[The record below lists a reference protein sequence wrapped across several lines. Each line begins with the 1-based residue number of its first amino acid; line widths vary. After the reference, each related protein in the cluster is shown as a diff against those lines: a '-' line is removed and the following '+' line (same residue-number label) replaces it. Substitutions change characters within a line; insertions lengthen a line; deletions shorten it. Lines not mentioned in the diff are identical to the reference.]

1 MYRIAAFKGDGIGPE
16 VMREALK
23 VLKVISECYNI
34 DFDIVEFPYGA
45 EHYLK
50 TGETLPD
57 KVLEELEDY
66 DAILFSAI
74 GDPRVKPGILE
85 REILLKL
92 RFTFDLYVNL
102 RPIITFEGVRS
113 PINKKVRIYYI
124 RENTEDFYVSAG
136 DVVNRNKY
144 VSDINIKRKIYN
156 IKMRINIETDEEFAY
171 QIGVISRRGA
181 ERVIDYAFRFAKE
194 HDMKKVTSVDKAN
207 VLSYMYNFWREVF
220 EKVARRY
227 PDMKYEFIYVDAM
240 AMYLITKPE
249 SFEVIV
255 SPNMFG
261 DILTDLGAAIQGGI
275 GLAPSAN
282 INPEENFGMF
292 EPIHGSAPDIAG
304 KNIANP
310 IAMILST
317 GLMLDFLG
325 EKEAYKTVEKAVSEI
340 LKEGKYLTPD
350 LGGNAKT
357 YQVGDAICK
366 KIKELSK
373 YDL

>member
-1 MYRIAAFKGDGIGPE
+1 MYKIAVFKGDGVGPE
-16 VMREALK
+16 VIREAIK
-23 VLKVISECYNI
+23 VLNTISEIYGI
-34 DFDIVEFPYGA
+34 DFEFLDYPYGA

-57 KVLEELEDY
+57 YVLDELKEC
-66 DAILFSAI
+66 DAILFSAV

-85 REILLKL
+85 QEILLKL
-92 RFTFDLYVNL
+92 RFHFDLYVNL
-102 RPIITFEGVRS
+102 RPIITFEGVKT
-113 PINKKVRIYYI
+113 PINKRVRIYYI
-124 RENTEDFYVSAG
+124 RENTEDFYVAAG
-136 DVVNRNKY
+136 DHVSKTKY
-144 VSDINIKRKIYN
+144 TSKLNIKRNLYN
-156 IKMRINIETDEEFAY
+156 IKMNIDIESDEEFAY
-171 QIGVISRRGA
+171 QIGVISKKGA
-181 ERVIDYAFRFAKE
+181 ERVIRFAFEFAKE
-194 HDMKKVTSVDKAN
+194 KGLSKVTSVDKAN
-207 VLSYMYNFWREVF
+207 VLSYIYNFWRDIF
-220 EKVARRY
+220 KDVASKF
-227 PDMKYEFIYVDAM
+227 PEISYEFVYVDAM

-282 INPEENFGMF
+282 INPEKKFGMF

-304 KNIANP
+304 KNISNP

-317 GLMLDFLG
+317 ALMLDFLG
-325 EKEAYKTVEKAVSEI
+325 EKDASKIVEKSVSEI

-366 KIKELSK
+366 KLKEISK
-373 YDL
+373 QF

>member
-16 VMREALK
+16 VMREAIK
-23 VLKVISECYNI
+23 VLNTISDCYGI
-34 DFDIVEFPYGA
+34 DFDIVEMPYGA

-57 KVLEELEDY
+57 NVLEELEDF

-85 REILLKL
+85 RGILLKL
-92 RFTFDLYVNL
+92 RFHFDLYVNL
-102 RPIITFEGVRS
+102 RPIITFEGVKS

-124 RENTEDFYVSAG
+124 RENTEDFYVGAG
-136 DVVNRNKY
+136 DVVKEKRH
-144 VSDINIKRKIYN
+144 VSNINIKRKIYN
-156 IKMRINIETDEEFAY
+156 IKMKIDTESDEEFAY
-171 QIGVISRRGA
+171 QIGVISKRGA
-181 ERVIDYAFRFAKE
+181 ERVIDFAFKFAKE
-194 HDMKKVTSVDKAN
+194 HGFKKVTSVDKAN
-207 VLSYMYNFWREVF
+207 VLSYMYNFWREIF
-220 EKVARRY
+220 ENVAKRY
-227 PDMKYEFIYVDAM
+227 PDISYEFVYVDAM
-240 AMYLITKPE
+240 AMYLVTKPE

-282 INPEENFGMF
+282 INPEEKFGMF

-317 GLMLDFLG
+317 SLMLDFLG
-325 EKEAYKTVEKAVSEI
+325 EKEASKVIEKAVGEV

-357 YQVGDAICK
+357 YQVGDEICK
-366 KIKELSK
+366 KILKLSK
-373 YDL
+373 